1 MGHEEANGTLPSPT
15 PENQARYE
23 EWCRK
28 QEEYW
33 DSLPRQLT
41 EEEAEQF
48 RDMAWAEQDPKVQRL
63 YEGKWVAVYHRSI
76 IAAGDEFKAVL
87 DEAKRVMGEK
97 QSLIAMAAIRSN
109 EFFLADIGDYSI
121 DFDDNGNGKTNG

>member
-33 DSLPRQLT
+33 ASLPRQLT

-48 RDMAWAEQDPKVQRL
+48 RDMAWAEQDPEVQRL
-63 YEGKWVAVYHRSI
+63 YAYKWVAVYRRKVV
-76 IAAGDEFKAVL
+76 AAGDDLGEVLAEASRVTGLPEGKIAVTSIPGI
-87 DEAKRVMGEK
+87 ET
-97 QSLIAMAAIRSN
+97 
-109 EFFLADIGDYSI
+109 FFG
-121 DFDDNGNGKTNG
+121 GR